1 ICGSTGLGALGGCGR
16 CGSGRN
22 GTDQYGGI
30 GVNIA
35 ESGSFS
41 VFPNNGVNTNPT
53 NTRHCNI
60 TEIASARRLIFRS
73 LAFCSESPSIKHPPS
88 VPICVA
94 EFLFSSLDIAH
105 LSTVFPQANLNCL
118 LHRRM
123 QAALPPPAQRSQG
136 CEVRASSP

>member
-1 ICGSTGLGALGGCGR
+1 MGVAIVHGG
-16 CGSGRN
+16 
-22 GTDQYGGI
+22 
-30 GVNIA
+30 
-35 ESGSFS
+35 FS

-53 NTRHCNI
+53 NTRHCNV
-60 TEIASARRLIFRS
+60 TEIASARRFIFRS

-118 LHRRM
+118 PHRRM
-123 QAALPPPAQRSQG
+123 QAALPAPAQRSQG

>member
-1 ICGSTGLGALGGCGR
+1 MGVAIVHGG
-16 CGSGRN
+16 
-22 GTDQYGGI
+22 
-30 GVNIA
+30 
-35 ESGSFS
+35 FS
-41 VFPNNGVNTNPT
+41 VFPNNGVNTNAT

-105 LSTVFPQANLNCL
+105 LSKIFPQANLNCL

-123 QAALPPPAQRSQG
+123 QAAL
-136 CEVRASSP
+136 ASAGTALAGM